1 MTLPLTLPSP
11 PKRGRGIQRERRDCF
26 LPSPPVGGKDSK
38 RAPGLF
44 PSLSL
49 SRREGFKESAG
60 TVSIP
65 LPQSEGRIQRERRD
79 CFLPLSPSGGEG
91 RVRGTTA
98 RRCPRG
104 DGTA

>member
-1 MTLPLTLPSP
+1 MTRPLTLPSR

-60 TVSIP
+60 TVSSP
-65 LPQSEGRIQRERRD
+65 SPRVGERAGWGGRRLGAVREATERRE
-79 CFLPLSPSGGEG
+79 SGMGGEATVG
-91 RVRGTTA
+91 
-98 RRCPRG
+98 
-104 DGTA
+104 